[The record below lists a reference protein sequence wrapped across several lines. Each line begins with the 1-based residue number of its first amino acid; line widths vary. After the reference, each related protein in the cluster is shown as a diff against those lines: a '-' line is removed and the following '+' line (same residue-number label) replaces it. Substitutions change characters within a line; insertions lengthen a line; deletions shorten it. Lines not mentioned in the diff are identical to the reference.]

1 MTRPL
6 SSFALRALRPAL
18 LALASIATAASHA
31 ATPAPVATVKAVDLK
46 RYVGTWYEI
55 AHFPMFFQ
63 RKCVGDTTA
72 EYRSNADG
80 SIAVTNRC
88 RNDEGGME
96 QADGTATVV
105 AGSGNAKLEVTFFR
119 PFKGDYWVIGLDPD
133 YRWAVVGAP
142 DRDTLWVL
150 ARNATLAPADLEQA
164 LATARAQGYRLDKLT
179 YTPQAGK
186 TSDPA
191 KQTP

>member
-119 PFKGDYWVIGLDPD
+119 PFKG
-133 YRWAVVGAP
+133 
-142 DRDTLWVL
+142 
-150 ARNATLAPADLEQA
+150 
-164 LATARAQGYRLDKLT
+164 
-179 YTPQAGK
+179 
-186 TSDPA
+186 
-191 KQTP
+191 